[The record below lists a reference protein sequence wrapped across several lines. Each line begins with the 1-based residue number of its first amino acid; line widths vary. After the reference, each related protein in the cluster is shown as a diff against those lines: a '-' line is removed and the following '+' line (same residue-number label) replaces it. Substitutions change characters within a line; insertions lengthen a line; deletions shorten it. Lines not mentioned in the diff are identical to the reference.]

1 MGTRERR
8 ERSNESD
15 RFLLSLFNEA
25 LVETGKNN
33 KGLAVAAVGGYGRGE
48 LSPGSDLDI
57 VILHN
62 GQFSQKTLSEFVN
75 KLLYPLWDSKSVDHS
90 VRTRSETR
98 DAADSD
104 LKVALGL
111 LDIRLVAGDAD
122 LVAAVQTDS
131 VESWRKNARNR
142 MPELK
147 KSLEDRH
154 ERAGELAYLLE
165 PDVKEAR
172 GGLRDINALRAI
184 ALSGAANLPLERI
197 SWAES
202 KLNDV
207 RETLHQTSKRNKD
220 RLLFQEQDAVARELD
235 YVDADAM
242 MSDVAQAARSVDYLL
257 EFTWHQLDQRS
268 KDGFGRFLRKPRTD
282 TVAKNLNVSQKEIV
296 INPLTDIASDP
307 MLGLRAAATAAQLGL
322 PISLDSYQLLSK
334 ALNDGKA
341 YLPNPW
347 PREAREHLISLIGAG
362 EPMVSIFE
370 ALDQEEIIFHWI
382 PEWRP
387 LRSLPQ
393 RNALHRHTVDRHMV
407 ETAVHAASLTRK
419 VHRPDLLLFA
429 ALFHDIGKGDA
440 EDHSIRGE
448 RLIEP
453 LAARI
458 GFPIE
463 DIEIIKILVKH
474 HLLLSSTATR
484 RDLDDPATIQSI
496 LSVIPDLN
504 TLELLHAL
512 SIADGEATGSAG
524 WSDWKATLVSDLVA
538 RVKKAMTGSSTIAK
552 QPEISPEQL
561 RVAESGVLQV
571 NLEHREN
578 GYSIEI
584 ISPDKPGLLSLVAGV
599 LNTSRLDVR
608 SARTKSHGKSA
619 VMKWIVTPEP
629 HAPEIKAEFLRHE
642 IEKAFNDAAHI
653 EEKLIARAASYA
665 SIPAIPVPD
674 PIVETFNDEATEA
687 TIIEVR
693 SHDRPGL
700 LFRIGAGI
708 TQSRIDIRSAIVT
721 TLGAEAIDTLYVTEI
736 SGGALSDERA
746 AEVAERLRQLL
757 K

>member
-1 MGTRERR
+1 MSTRERR

-15 RFLLSLFNEA
+15 RFLLSLFNSA
-25 LVETGKNN
+25 LGKTGKNS
-33 KGLAVAAVGGYGRGE
+33 KGIAIAAVGGYGRGE

-57 VILHN
+57 IILHQ
-62 GQFSQKTLSEFVN
+62 GQFSQSALSEFVN
-75 KLLYPLWDSKSVDHS
+75 NLLYPLWDNKSVDHS
-90 VRTRSETR
+90 VRTRTETR
-98 DAADSD
+98 DAAESD

-111 LDIRLVAGDAD
+111 LDIRVVAGDAD
-122 LVAAVQTDS
+122 LVAAVQSESLD
-131 VESWRKNARNR
+131 SWRKHARNR
-142 MPELK
+142 LPELK
-147 KSLEDRH
+147 LSLEQRH

-184 ALSGAANLPLERI
+184 SLSGATKVPLERI

-207 RETLHQTSKRNKD
+207 RETLHQTSGRNKD
-220 RLLFQEQDAVARELD
+220 RLLFQEQDAVARELG
-235 YVDADAM
+235 YTDADAL

-257 EFTWHQLDQRS
+257 EFTWHQLGQRN

-282 TVAKNLNVSQKEIV
+282 IVAKNLNVSQKEIV
-296 INPLTDIASDP
+296 INPQADIQSDP
-307 MLGLRAAATAAQLGL
+307 MIGLRAAATAAQLGL
-322 PISLDSYQLLSK
+322 PISLESYSLLSA
-334 ALNDGKA
+334 ALNEGKGL
-341 YLPNPW
+341 LPNPW

-362 EPMVSIFE
+362 ESMVSIFE

-382 PEWRP
+382 PEWRA

-429 ALFHDIGKGDA
+429 ALFHDIGKGDT

-448 RLIEP
+448 CLIGP
-453 LAARI
+453 LAKRI
-458 GFPIE
+458 GFPEE
-463 DIEIIKILVKH
+463 DVEVIKILVKH

-496 LSVIPDLN
+496 LAVIPNLT

-524 WSDWKATLVSDLVA
+524 WSDWKATLVSDLVK
-538 RVKKAMTGSSTIAK
+538 RVKKAMSGSSTIAA
-552 QPEISPEQL
+552 QPEITPEQL
-561 RVAESGVLQV
+561 KVAESGVLQV
-571 NLEHREN
+571 NLEQREN

-599 LNTSRLDVR
+599 INTFRLDVR
-608 SARTKSHGKSA
+608 SARTKSHGSSA

-629 HAPEIKAEFLRHE
+629 HAPAVTAQNLRSE
-642 IEKAFNDAAHI
+642 IEKAFNDTSHI
-653 EEKLIARAASYA
+653 EDKLIARAQAYA

-674 PIVETFNDEATEA
+674 PIVEFYNDGATDA

-708 TQSRIDIRSAIVT
+708 TQSKVDIRSAIVT
-721 TLGAEAIDTLYVTEI
+721 TLGAEAIDTLYVSELT
-736 SGGALSDERA
+736 GGPLSDERA
-746 AEVAERLRQLL
+746 NEVASRLLQLL